1 MKEVWTLNKL
11 TSFTHPIFLIEYLTQ
26 NGAIICV
33 GLGSICYVSGLDL
46 CLETYVLKKLN
57 SKIQVMFIIN
67 ITWYETWN
75 NQVLPFASLLC

>member
-1 MKEVWTLNKL
+1 MKDVWTLNKL

-46 CLETYVLKKLN
+46 CLETYV
-57 SKIQVMFIIN
+57 
-67 ITWYETWN
+67 
-75 NQVLPFASLLC
+75 